1 MSGRVSALEV
11 VASGTTPCCLK
22 LGATTCSMKP
32 LAAPSGKRL
41 LGTCD
46 HTPGTGGCVECMEV
60 SQLTHVAFVTPWE
73 RIPSARRQK
82 TKDIEGRAR
91 NFSKLLK
98 TSKPSKSS
106 KLSQV
111 R

>member
-1 MSGRVSALEV
+1 M
-11 VASGTTPCCLK
+11 
-22 LGATTCSMKP
+22 
-32 LAAPSGKRL
+32 
-41 LGTCD
+41 
-46 HTPGTGGCVECMEV
+46 ECMEV
-60 SQLTHVAFVTPWE
+60 SQLTHVEFVTPWE

-106 KLSQV
+106 KLSQTDMAV
-111 R
+111 RAVACEHGCPNVLAYVRKFTHMHTHLKFLAKFALPEHIQW